1 MDERLQRMIYTYD
14 SPPAM
19 KKPAH
24 MDNPN
29 IIDYENLGK
38 KPKPF
43 NNNDPSTY
51 PSDRDQ

>member
-14 SPPAM
+14 SPAGM

-29 IIDYENLGK
+29 IIDYENLK
-38 KPKPF
+38 E
-43 NNNDPSTY
+43 T
-51 PSDRDQ
+51 